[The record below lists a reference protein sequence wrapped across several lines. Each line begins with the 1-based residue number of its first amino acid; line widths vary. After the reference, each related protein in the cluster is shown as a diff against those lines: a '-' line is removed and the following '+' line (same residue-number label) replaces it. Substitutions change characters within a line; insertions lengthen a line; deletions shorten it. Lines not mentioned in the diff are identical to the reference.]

1 MDFGVNFGGCG
12 LYTLDFDRSRLYR
25 EMEMEDGQSAKN
37 LIFPQVG
44 IENDSHS
51 SHSLYGKSLHLDKG
65 GKRRTH
71 CITRSDNNNLLLD
84 FLSFFRQKVCNTP
97 FPFSPQHNFEQV
109 GK

>member
-25 EMEMEDGQSAKN
+25 EMEMEDGQSAKKSDIP
-37 LIFPQVG
+37 LRG
-44 IENDSHS
+44 IESDSQG

-71 CITRSDNNNLLLD
+71 CITRSDK
-84 FLSFFRQKVCNTP
+84 Q
-97 FPFSPQHNFEQV
+97 
-109 GK
+109 